1 MNSERVARNLDVG
14 VTASAPGKIILFG
27 EHAVV
32 FGEPALALAI
42 NFRTT
47 VTVTPA
53 KNWSVNGGSIDEPK
67 QEYVKAAVN
76 LSRTRSPF
84 SINIES
90 QIPEGSG
97 MGSSAAV
104 TVATLGALR
113 PRDGDMNAEA
123 IAREAFEV
131 EHAVQGRASPIDTS
145 TSAHGHAI
153 LVLRQKGAGFLWRI
167 EKGDRSW
174 LLHHRD
180 TPPVT
185 IVVGHTGIPGPT
197 GPLVANVKAF
207 ADRSKKARDMISEIG
222 QITLAGV
229 DALGEGDL
237 AKVGKLMNRNHELL
251 NGLGVGHELLDK
263 YVEAARPYAFGAKLT
278 GAGGGGSMIALTEQP
293 EKAAKAIE
301 AAGGKAYKV
310 MTGVAGLE
318 AMQG

>member
-1 MNSERVARNLDVG
+1 MTSRRVARNLQGG
-14 VTASAPGKIILFG
+14 VIASAPGKIILFG

-53 KNWSVNGGSIDEPK
+53 KSWSVNGGSIDAQK

-76 LSRTRSPF
+76 LSKARSPF
-84 SINIES
+84 SIHIES

-113 PRDGDMNAEA
+113 SRDWTLNPEA

-153 LVLRQKGAGFLWRI
+153 LVLRQKEAGFLWKI

-174 LLHHRD
+174 FLHHRD
-180 TPPVT
+180 TTPVT

-197 GPLVANVKAF
+197 GPLVASVKAF
-207 ADRSKKARDMISEIG
+207 ADRSQKARDMISEIG
-222 QITLAGV
+222 QVTLAGIE
-229 DALGEGDL
+229 ALGEGDL
-237 AKVGKLMNRNHELL
+237 ARVGKLMNRNHELL
-251 NGLGVGHELLDK
+251 NALGIGHELLDK
-263 YVEAARPYAFGAKLT
+263 YVEATRPYAFGAKLT

-301 AAGGKAYKV
+301 AAGGKAYRV
-310 MTGVAGLE
+310 TTGVAGLE
-318 AMQG
+318 AREG